1 MVVRK
6 GSCQGIA
13 NEVPP
18 MDERCEVI
26 LPGSLKGQRHFVP
39 VNYRNLF

>member
-26 LPGSLKGQRHFVP
+26 LPRFLKRTAP
-39 VNYRNLF
+39 LRARELP